1 MRRILEAR
9 QMFSGQGRRDPQPQD
24 KDQDHGAPQLAVT
37 AELPLLTS
45 AKTRL

>member
-9 QMFSGQGRRDPQPQD
+9 QIFPVRGYGIPQPQD
-24 KDQDHGAPQLAVT
+24 KDQDHGAPRLAVA